1 MAKQPNFDAKE
12 FCLSL
17 LQSETEEEVIDALK
31 KYGYWE
37 DRSAWKPYGDM
48 PNNRSIV
55 GNQQSSSVAALVEKI
70 VNSIDAILMAECYRK
85 GIDPKSPQA
94 PKSMREA
101 AEIYFGIKDGRIQ
114 SIDTSGR
121 REFAERIQLV
131 ATGTRENPAYIIVDD
146 GEGQSPEKFEDTFLS
161 LARENKT
168 KIPFVQGKHNQGGTG
183 VLQFSGVNSFQLI
196 ISKRQPYVPDEGKEK
211 DKWGFTLARRLDADE
226 NHPQS
231 MYVYLAP
238 NGKILSFDA
247 DTLPLR
253 PGKFPYAYEEEVLAG
268 TCIKVWNY
276 KLQKGLKTLATL
288 DLRYALERFLQEPVL
303 PIRICERRSS
313 YRARACT

>member
-1 MAKQPNFDAKE
+1 MAKQLNFDAKE

-17 LQSETEEEVIDALK
+17 LQSETEEAVIDVLK
-31 KYGYWE
+31 KYGYWA

-55 GNQQSSSVAALVEKI
+55 GNQQSSSVAALVEKL
-70 VNSIDAILMAECYRK
+70 VNSIDAILMAECYRN

-101 AEIYFGIKDGRIQ
+101 AEIYFGIKHGRIQ
-114 SIDTSGR
+114 SVDTSNR
-121 REFAERIQLV
+121 REFAERIQLI
-131 ATGTRENPAYIIVDD
+131 ATGTRESPAYIIVDD

-183 VLQFSGVNSFQLI
+183 VLQFSGIHSFQLI
-196 ISKRQPYVPDEGKEK
+196 ISKRQPYAPGTEKE
-211 DKWGFTLARRLDADE
+211 KWGFTLVRRLDADE
-226 NHPQS
+226 DHPQS

-238 NGKILSFDA
+238 NGRILSFEL

-253 PGKFPYAYEEEVLAG
+253 PGKFPYAYEEEVTAG

-276 KLQKGLKTLATL
+276 
-288 DLRYALERFLQEPVL
+288 
-303 PIRICERRSS
+303 
-313 YRARACT
+313 